1 MSAAPA
7 LHMTFQST
15 MPRGDPERESSI
27 DFARGAA
34 MLLVFLAHFSQEL
47 TIGPPATGVPLLLQ
61 QIGMVASPTFV
72 LVSGLTLAFVLG
84 RVRPQGLLQAQ
95 MRVLDR
101 AVFILVVTHVV
112 LVISDVLLAPY
123 QRGLRQFFIT
133 DMVALN
139 LMIGLVLLPRT
150 RPATRLAI
158 GGVLYAAGW
167 ITHVFLHPTGL
178 GLAAV
183 AEEILTGPT
192 ARHALDYGFP
202 VLEWAGV
209 FLVGTALGQTLVA
222 ARAPEARR
230 AWGLS
235 LLQGGATAVAV
246 AVSIKALLV
255 VPALHAW
262 VAGRPDVREILS
274 LFGKAPP
281 SPVYLMFFGGIGASL
296 VGAATL
302 LSLYGM
308 AARTT
313 AWVAVLGRNS
323 LFVFMLQ
330 SAVFRDLIA
339 RLPLEGH
346 PFVWPFAFVAA
357 TLFIW
362 SGALLWDRLRG
373 NRWLTLGIG
382 QVVATS
388 PLPARHS

>member
-1 MSAAPA
+1 MTLPGSA
-7 LHMTFQST
+7 
-15 MPRGDPERESSI
+15 PRGGVGPERESSI
-27 DFARGAA
+27 DFARGTA

-47 TIGPPATGVPLLLQ
+47 TIGPAGSGVPLLLQ

-84 RVRPQGLLQAQ
+84 RVRPDGVFPAQ

-101 AVFILVVTHVV
+101 AIFILLVVHIA

-139 LMIGLVLLPRT
+139 LMVGLVLLPKTGRT
-150 RPATRLAI
+150 GRLAVAGI
-158 GGVLYAAGW
+158 LYGAGW
-167 ITHVFLHPTGL
+167 TTHLVLHPSGI

-192 ARHALDYGFP
+192 ASHALDYGFP

-209 FLVGTALGQTLVA
+209 FLMGTVLGEAMVA
-222 ARAPEARR
+222 ARTPKTRR
-230 AWGLS
+230 VWAMR
-235 LLQGGATAVAV
+235 LLRGGAAAVIV
-246 AVSIKALLV
+246 AVSSKAVLF
-255 VPALHAW
+255 VPAIHAA
-262 VAGRPDVREILS
+262 VAARPAVREFLS

-281 SPVYLMFFGGIGASL
+281 SPVYLMFFGGIGTCLIAGAS
-296 VGAATL
+296 L
-302 LSLYGM
+302 LSLHEM
-308 AARTT
+308 APRLR
-313 AWVAVLGRNS
+313 AWVAVFGRNS

-330 SAVFRDLIA
+330 SAVFRDLVA

-346 PFVWPFAFVAA
+346 PWLWPFGFIAA

-362 SGALLWDRLRG
+362 SGALLWDRLGG
-373 NRWLTLGIG
+373 NRWLTLGVG
-382 QVVATS
+382 QLVA
-388 PLPARHS
+388 PGAVPVRP